1 MKTNPFD
8 FALSLVRAIT
18 RGTRAALSLLLAA
31 SLAPSALAYGPPEIS
46 LDAGALPAGVLTSW
60 TNTGTQG
67 GSFSNDGTTVNVA
80 VTGGKN
86 SVTFSG
92 ANWMKA
98 SFTAPATITGSHAY
112 TVIAQL
118 YNPAI
123 ATEEAYLTWAQ
134 RGASP
139 RCAQFNYGSSA
150 DFGAVTHWAA
160 PDMGFVGVPSAS
172 VWHYIAVT
180 YDGTTEK
187 IFVDG
192 VLNNSEAKTLNLW
205 PGQPVF
211 IGTSYGN
218 ADGSGKGLA
227 FSGSLASLQV
237 YSEALAAADI
247 KSLSG
252 VMGISGQVTSGG
264 SAVAGATVYY
274 KLSANA
280 SVSPLGSVTTD
291 ASGNYMIGV
300 PKNTGPYYIAATKTG
315 YVLSA
320 DYDPA
325 PSVTTAD
332 VAGINFPLVRLP
344 AITGNVSDGANV
356 CNAAVTVNTSTDG
369 GTTLIPSQT
378 VYTDT
383 SGNYTAYVSTNTTY
397 YLTGKKSAHAD
408 SSPLAVVVA
417 TTDITGQNI
426 TLTKNAAVK
435 LVDLQASG
443 LTSGGSGAIWTN
455 TGTMAGTFASNAAFT
470 VGLTG
475 GRPAVTMTGSLNF
488 KSSWNT
494 STVPWP
500 SAIQGGDVQY
510 TTVGWVYAAGNTGT
524 YLGWSEGTGAGRGSI
539 GYNPSYE
546 RFRYSTDQWGCCDHI
561 NSTWIGWGGTNT
573 TGTVPAYGSWHMI
586 VTTYNGTT
594 EKLYVDGVKK
604 STTGADA
611 ILRTFNPASNIVC
624 IGSSAG
630 NGDWF
635 TGAINRIQL
644 FDQELSATDIAQL
657 WNDGNA
663 SLVAVSGTVSGPTG
677 VLASAMVT
685 VKDALGAVITT
696 ATTDDTGAYSAM
708 LVGNSGTAVNYDL
721 AATKWGYL
729 NSAPLTVP
737 VGGSNV
743 TGQNFT
749 LAVAP
754 AIKGVVSSS
763 GEPVSGAAVMVG
775 PNPADS
781 EASVTVTTDAS
792 GNYTAY
798 AQGNKTYSVAAAKAR
813 YTAPAAVDVAV
824 AGSDVT
830 HDITLAKNAVIK
842 VVDLDASTLPL
853 GAITSWPN
861 AGTKGG
867 SFDNTTSTATVVA
880 DANAP
885 GNRVVQ
891 FGGGTNDYL
900 KSTWNTAAAD
910 GVVGPDTQ
918 YTVAAWIYQP
928 ASPAGGACYMSMA
941 ATTGAGALFRLDG
954 FNTWANIDRGNG
966 QWVGWNGAWTAGTA
980 PASGTWHLVVNTYDG
995 SLDHVI
1001 VDGVD
1006 RYNAT
1011 QVHSLNLNTGA
1022 PITVGRGYWTNP
1034 AIVDQGGFSGSIARV
1049 SIWDQA
1055 LSLAEIKQAMG
1066 LHIITATAGSHGS
1079 ISPTGSQMVIDG
1091 KNQTFAITPESGFA
1105 VDIVTV
1111 DGVAQSGHPASY
1123 TFTNVTADHT
1133 IAVTFMVV
1141 PTNPY
1146 DIWAQGP
1153 FANAFTDTNPT
1164 HDPDGDGLTNLQ
1176 EFAFALDPTLG
1187 SSVNPITTP
1196 LDKTTGKFRY
1206 TRLAASGLAYHVLT
1220 STDLQTWTEEAFP
1233 VTETVI
1239 GTVAG
1244 VDTVEV
1250 TVAAPPVN
1258 GKLFVRVAAQ

>member
-1 MKTNPFD
+1 MFCGIMRT
-8 FALSLVRAIT
+8 ARA
-18 RGTRAALSLLLAA
+18 GLPLLLATI
-31 SLAPSALAYGPPEIS
+31 LMPDQALGYGAPEIS
-46 LDAGALPAGVLTSW
+46 LDASALPAGALTSW
-60 TNTGTQG
+60 ANTGTQA
-67 GSFSNDGTTVNVA
+67 GSFGNDGTTVSVGP
-80 VTGGKN
+80 VGGKN
-86 SVTFSG
+86 SVTFTG

-123 ATEEAYLTWAQ
+123 GTEEAYLTWGV
-134 RGASP
+134 RGTTA
-139 RCAQFNYGSSA
+139 RCAQFNYGNA
-150 DFGAVTHWAA
+150 TGWGAVTHFSA
-160 PDMGFVGVPSAS
+160 DMGFANLAGNSPAAGA
-172 VWHYIAVT
+172 WHFVAIT

-187 IFVDG
+187 LYVDG
-192 VLNNSEAKTLNLW
+192 VLNNSVARTLNLW
-205 PGQPVF
+205 PAQPVF
-211 IGTSYGN
+211 LGTSYGN
-218 ADGSGKGLA
+218 ADGSGKGQG
-227 FSGSLASLQV
+227 FSGSMASLKV
-237 YSEALAAADI
+237 YSETLTAADI

-252 VMGISGQVTSGG
+252 VSAISGQVTSGG

-300 PKNTGPYYIAATKTG
+300 TQNTGPYYIAATKLG
-315 YVLSA
+315 YFLSA

-325 PSVTTAD
+325 PAVTTTD
-332 VAGINFPLVRLP
+332 ITGINFSLAKLP

-356 CNAAVTVNTSTDG
+356 YNAAITVNTSTDG
-369 GTTLIPSQT
+369 GVTLTPSQT

-383 SGNYTAYVSTNTTY
+383 AGNYTAYITANATY
-397 YLTGKKSAHAD
+397 YLTVKKSAHAD
-408 SSPLAVVVA
+408 FSSLAVGVA
-417 TTDITGQNI
+417 TTDMTGQNI

-443 LTSGGSGAIWTN
+443 LTSGSSGATWTN
-455 TGTMAGTFASNAAFT
+455 TGTMGGTFASNAAFT
-470 VGLTG
+470 VGITG
-475 GRPAVTMTGSLNF
+475 GRPAVTMTGNLNF

-510 TTVGWVYAAGNTGT
+510 TTVGWVYAPGNTGT
-524 YLGWSEGTGAGRGSI
+524 YLGWAEGTGATRGSI
-539 GYNPSYE
+539 NYNPSYE
-546 RFRYSTDQWGCCDHI
+546 RFRYSTDQWGCSDHI

-604 STTGADA
+604 STTVADA
-611 ILRTFNPASNIVC
+611 ILRTFSPTSSIVC
-624 IGSSAG
+624 IGSTAV

-635 TGAINRIQL
+635 TGAIDRIQI
-644 FDQELSATDIAQL
+644 FDQELSSTDIAQL

-663 SLVAVSGTVSGPTG
+663 SLVAVSGTLSGPSG
-677 VLASAMVT
+677 VLASATVT

-708 LVGNSGTAVNYDL
+708 LVGNSGTPVNYYL
-721 AATKWGYL
+721 TASKWGYL
-729 NSAPLTVP
+729 NSTPLTIP
-737 VGGSNV
+737 LGGSNV

-749 LAVAP
+749 LALAP
-754 AIKGVVSSS
+754 AFKGVVSSS
-763 GEPVSGAAVMVG
+763 EGPVNGASVTVS

-781 EASVTVTTDAS
+781 EAPISVTSDAS

-798 AQGNKTYSVAAAKAR
+798 VQGNQTYSVTAAKAR
-813 YTAPAAVDVAV
+813 YTAPAAAEVAV
-824 AGSDVT
+824 AASDVT
-830 HDITLAKNAVIK
+830 HDITLVRSAVIK
-842 VVDLDASTLPL
+842 LVDLDASTLPL
-853 GAITSWPN
+853 GTITSWPN

-867 SFDNTTSTATVVA
+867 SFDNTSSTATVVA

-885 GNRVVQ
+885 GNQVVQ
-891 FGGGTNDYL
+891 FGGGNNDYL

-910 GVVGPDTQ
+910 GIVGADTQ
-918 YTVAAWIYQP
+918 YTVAVWIYQP
-928 ASPAGGACYMSMA
+928 TAPIGGACYMSMA
-941 ATTGAGALFRLDG
+941 TATGAGALFRLDG
-954 FNTWANIDRGNG
+954 NNTWANIDRGNA

-1006 RYNAT
+1006 RYNAG

-1022 PITVGRGYWTNP
+1022 PITVGKGYWTDP
-1034 AIVDQGGFSGSIARV
+1034 ALVDQGGFNGAIARV

-1066 LHIITATAGSHGS
+1066 LHLITAAAGANGS
-1079 ISPTGSQMVIDG
+1079 ISTAGSQMVIAG
-1091 KNQTFAITPESGFA
+1091 KNQSFTITPDSGFS
-1105 VDIVTV
+1105 VDVLTV
-1111 DGVAQSGHPASY
+1111 DGVAQSGHPTSY
-1123 TFTNVTADHT
+1123 TFTSVTADHT
-1133 IAVTFMVV
+1133 ISATFAVMSA
-1141 PTNPY
+1141 NPY
-1146 DIWAQGP
+1146 DLWAQGP
-1153 FANAFTDTNPT
+1153 FANAFIDTNPA
-1164 HDPDGDGLTNLQ
+1164 HDPDGDGMTNQQ
-1176 EFAFALDPTLG
+1176 EFAFGLDPTLG
-1187 SSVNPITTP
+1187 SSVSPITVP
-1196 LDKTTGKFRY
+1196 LNMTTGKFRY
-1206 TRLAASGLAYHVLT
+1206 TRLATSGLAYHLLT
-1220 STDLQTWTEEAFP
+1220 STDLQVWTEEAP
-1233 VTETVI
+1233 VNETVT
-1239 GTVAG
+1239 GTHNG

-1250 TVAAPPVN
+1250 TVATQPAN